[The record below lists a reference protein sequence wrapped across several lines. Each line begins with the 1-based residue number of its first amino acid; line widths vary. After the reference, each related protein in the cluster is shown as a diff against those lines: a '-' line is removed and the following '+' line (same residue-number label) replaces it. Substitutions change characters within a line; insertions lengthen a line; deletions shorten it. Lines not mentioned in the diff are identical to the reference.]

1 MTPDPHPIVTV
12 SGPGLTLSQGP
23 TVDPADTRR
32 GGLPTTMSGH
42 LQVRT
47 GDTQT
52 AWGKPVP
59 KVRRGGDD

>member
-12 SGPGLTLSQGP
+12 TISPYVSAQGP
-23 TVDPADTRR
+23 TVAPADTRR
-32 GGLPTTMSGH
+32 GRLPTTMSGH

-59 KVRRGGDD
+59 KVRRGD